1 MRASSTGSN
10 AHHLKQIHV
19 EKSGKK
25 FLNSI
30 GTKDVEKYTTKALN
44 WAEGAGL
51 AVVTLLFSALLVVVV
66 SIYML
71 LDMPR
76 LKAAVDRRFPPHPGS
91 KPLIERMEQALAS
104 YVKGQLL
111 LSLIIGASSGI
122 GVWILGMT
130 GALPHGG
137 KYALLFG
144 AWAGVTELI
153 PYVGPWLGALPPV
166 LYALVTHP
174 ISALWVALLYLGI
187 QQLEGHL
194 VVPNVMGRS
203 LRLHPLLVIFGLL
216 AGAEIY
222 GFPGILV
229 ALPLLSALRAAWEF
243 FAERLA
249 LQPWDTNEPIAVD
262 VDVVPPPA
270 APPHRDPVSEPLLR
284 ALRVARRYGDLVA
297 LAPTDLEIHPG
308 ETVAL
313 VGPNGAGKS
322 TLLAILAGAL
332 DPTEGTVETHA
343 RVGWVPQRP
352 AHYSRLSPRENLELF
367 AQLEGVATRRRAATQ
382 MLERFALPTAARPSG
397 ELSVGNRQRLNV
409 AIALLGEPRVLLL
422 DEPTAAL
429 DPGQRRR
436 SGRWPT
442 RCAPRAAPSA
452 SRRRTS
458 RRSSTR
464 TARSCCRTVRSRR

>member
-1 MRASSTGSN
+1 MPPAPAARRIVIPRWVQLVGLPLLLLLIWTVAGAVRHAVFLFLVALLIALLLNPVVRGLGRVWIPRGLAVAIVYLAFAAALALAVLALATVVVQQTRDASHRIDNYFTVASGQPRETGADN
-10 AHHLKQIHV
+10 DLARLQHWLNTHHLKQIHV
-19 EKSGKK
+19 EHGGKK

-76 LKAAVDRRFPPHPGS
+76 LKASVDRRFPPHPGS
-91 KPLIERMEQALAS
+91 KPLLERMEHALAS

-111 LSLIIGASSGI
+111 LSLIIGASSGL
-122 GVWILGMT
+122 GLWVLGMT

-144 AWAGVTELI
+144 AWAGITELI

-166 LYALVTHP
+166 VYALVTHP

-243 FAERLA
+243 FAERIE
-249 LQPWDTNEPIAVD
+249 LQDWDSNAPVAVD
-262 VDVVPPPA
+262 VEVVPPD
-270 APPHRDPVSEPLLR
+270 APP
-284 ALRVARRYGDLVA
+284 
-297 LAPTDLEIHPG
+297 I
-308 ETVAL
+308 
-313 VGPNGAGKS
+313 
-322 TLLAILAGAL
+322 
-332 DPTEGTVETHA
+332 
-343 RVGWVPQRP
+343 
-352 AHYSRLSPRENLELF
+352 
-367 AQLEGVATRRRAATQ
+367 ATA
-382 MLERFALPTAARPSG
+382 
-397 ELSVGNRQRLNV
+397 
-409 AIALLGEPRVLLL
+409 
-422 DEPTAAL
+422 
-429 DPGQRRR
+429 
-436 SGRWPT
+436 
-442 RCAPRAAPSA
+442 
-452 SRRRTS
+452 
-458 RRSSTR
+458 
-464 TARSCCRTVRSRR
+464 